1 MMKNGKVKSL
11 QGDVIEIKFD
21 SICVHGDTKGSVE
34 ISKKIHD
41 KLKTNDIEIKSMFE
55 ILNANL

>member
-1 MMKNGKVKSL
+1 MIENGKVKSF
-11 QGDVIEIKFD
+11 QGDEIEIKFD
-21 SICVHGDTKGSVE
+21 SICVHGDTKGAIE